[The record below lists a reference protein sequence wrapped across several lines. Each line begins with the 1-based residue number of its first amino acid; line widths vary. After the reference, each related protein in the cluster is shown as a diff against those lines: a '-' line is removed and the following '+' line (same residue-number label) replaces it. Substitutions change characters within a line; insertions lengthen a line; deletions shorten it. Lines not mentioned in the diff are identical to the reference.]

1 MYTSQ
6 MKTTEGKAAATAGN
20 RFFQPLQ
27 AKLTVGAPNDIYEQ
41 EADAVAEKVMRMA
54 DHSAKNAFFFQ
65 PASMPVQHKCTPC
78 EEAAKKTQ
86 RQEQSNAEVAAPQEL
101 TNYVESLG
109 NKGTALPAQTQQFFG
124 SRMGYD
130 FSNVK
135 IHTDSVAARSAQSIN
150 ALAYTSGS
158 NIVFNQNQ
166 YQPGTESGKR
176 LLAHELTHV
185 VQQTGSIRAYRN
197 KKAFNF
203 GKNDTASL
211 MEDSFSMKKDKETKP
226 WIEQILVTLD
236 KTVTDVN
243 GYTTYT
249 GTGTVKYYNNPVKW
263 PDLTFSATAGSED
276 LGMTTK
282 GLYKVTRIE
291 GIGYNS
297 GKYSGTVD
305 KTQREGPMKR
315 YSKNLSANMSYA
327 VFFHGGEALHAGPLD
342 FSSHGC
348 VHLDFSAI
356 QQINYH
362 SVKGFTNVEIK
373 YS

>member
-1 MYTSQ
+1 MMHTSQ
-6 MKTTEGKAAATAGN
+6 TKITEEKAVAPA
-20 RFFQPLQ
+20 RHHFFQPRLMVN
-27 AKLTVGAPNDIYEQ
+27 ASGDVYEQ
-41 EADAVAEKVMRMA
+41 EADAVAEKVMRMT
-54 DHSAKNAFFFQ
+54 DHSIKNAPFFQ
-65 PASMPVQHKCTPC
+65 PASIPVQHKCAHWG
-78 EEAAKKTQ
+78 EAGEKAQ
-86 RQEQSNAEVAAPQEL
+86 RQEQSHSEAAAPEEL
-101 TNYVESLG
+101 TNYVERLG
-109 NKGTALPAQTQQFFG
+109 NKGTTLPDQTQQFFE

-130 FSNVK
+130 FSNVR
-135 IHTDSVAARSAQSIN
+135 IHTDNIAAKSAQSIN
-150 ALAYTSGS
+150 ALAYTSGN

-185 VQQTGSIRAYRN
+185 VQQTGNIQTYRS

-203 GKNDTASL
+203 GRNDTATL
-211 MEDSFSMKKDKETKP
+211 VEESFTMKKDKETKP

-276 LGMTTK
+276 LGMTT
-282 GLYKVTRIE
+282 GGSYKVTRIE

-305 KTQREGPMKR
+305 KTKREGPMKR
-315 YSKNLSANMSYA
+315 YSKDLSANMSYA

-348 VHLDFSAI
+348 VHIDFSAI

-362 SVKGFTNVEIK
+362 SVKGFTKVEIK